1 MSQGK
6 RLSDE
11 HLREVARVYNE
22 ALESRVATQAYGHV
36 QSAVAKHFD
45 LPKSTA
51 QKQIMA
57 CRSRGYISTAKELRL
72 RQRREKLQREYDKA
86 KETIERLSLVLTTD
100 KVKL

>member
-1 MSQGK
+1 MRGK

-11 HLREVARVYNE
+11 HLHEVARVYNE
-22 ALESRVATQAYGHV
+22 ALESRVATEAYGHV

-51 QKQIMA
+51 QKQITA
-57 CRSRGYISTAKELRL
+57 CRSRGYIPTAKEFRL

-100 KVKL
+100 KVNL